1 VDQWLAPGAILDLG
15 EREVR
20 VLYTPGHTE
29 DSVSLLDIEAGMIFT
44 GDFIYPGPLY
54 AFLSNSGMR
63 DYLQGAQT
71 LLAATPT
78 GTPDLVKVASQ
89 LGMSKRTLQRKLAE
103 KDIVFSD
110 LVESISRTIAMDY
123 VQHTDYSLTDV
134 ALMLGYAELSSF
146 SRAFKRW
153 SGVSPQQAREA
164 GAAPI

>member
-1 VDQWLAPGAILDLG
+1 
-15 EREVR
+15 
-20 VLYTPGHTE
+20 
-29 DSVSLLDIEAGMIFT
+29 
-44 GDFIYPGPLY
+44 
-54 AFLSNSGMR
+54 MR

-164 GAAPI
+164 GAAHI